1 MKTYQQLKEETVELN
16 EVFGLGSLFG
26 NHQTRDIEK
35 RIKNARENGP
45 DAEAKEKLNIYQE
58 LLKGIINIV
67 KAHPRKVAAGLGI
80 FLADITIASTRRDMY
95 RAGAE
100 GRGES
105 VNPNDLPKSIT
116 GMLAG
121 MLIDAMGE
129 SALGLIRKIYPY
141 VIALIFAG
149 FSIVGIYQLLRVLV
163 VRGPQYLDALIT
175 TRDERALAYT
185 LKKEFDTDVFTSGIR
200 TGSPGQGKITSTGAR
215 RGRPPKNPTD
225 DDLKDSTTFA
235 PV

>member
-16 EVFGLGSLFG
+16 EVLGLGFLFG

-58 LLKGIINIV
+58 LLKGIVNVV

-100 GRGES
+100 SRGES
-105 VNPNDLPKSIT
+105 IDPNNLPKSIT

-121 MLIDAMGE
+121 MLIDAMGQ
-129 SALGLIRKIYPY
+129 SAVSLIKKIYPY
-141 VIALIFAG
+141 VLALVFAG
-149 FSIVGIYQLLRVLV
+149 FSLVGVYQLLRMLV
-163 VRGPQYLDALIT
+163 IRGPQWLDSLIS

-185 LKKEFDTDVFTSGIR
+185 LKKEFDTDVFSAGIR
-200 TGSPGQGKITSTGAR
+200 TGSPGQGKIASSGR
-215 RGRPPKNPTD
+215 RGRPPKNPVED
-225 DDLKDSTTFA
+225 DIESATTFP